1 MRNSARI
8 PVAWVSIAKYVLASL
23 IAAVAL
29 YLLPYPSTL
38 FLTIAKTA
46 LGMAFYIGLLL
57 VIDKQ
62 ARNLVRLILDEVKI
76 TIGSFFPQKTHAND
90 SSV

>member
-1 MRNSARI
+1 
-8 PVAWVSIAKYVLASL
+8 VLASL

-57 VIDKQ
+57 VSDKQ
-62 ARNLVRLILDEVKI
+62 ARNLLRLIIDEVKI